1 MQERAAQLKN
11 STDAAEVLAWRYAL
25 KKNEV
30 EEWLNQ
36 TEWAT
41 TTTLDQEVLEK
52 TVRSLLDLGLI
63 SNEEATDWSDKLIG

>member
-1 MQERAAQLKN
+1 M
-11 STDAAEVLAWRYAL
+11 AAEVLAWRYAL